1 MNIDTSIRNSNIII
15 KLTLRPSRE
24 IVLDSIVLA
33 PDYGFNCR
41 SQAVSVN
48 VHAAFCT
55 VTDKL
60 ATLNTVT
67 SYSKLYKILG
77 IIVVYM

>member
-33 PDYGFNCR
+33 PDYGYCR

-60 ATLNTVT
+60 ATLNTVI

>member
-33 PDYGFNCR
+33 PDYGYCR

-48 VHAAFCT
+48 VHAAFY
-55 VTDKL
+55 TDD
-60 ATLNTVT
+60 
-67 SYSKLYKILG
+67 Y
-77 IIVVYM
+77 